1 MNGIKMGDQVQPMVR
16 CNPGSRWAFCTS
28 PCYRPRSARTF
39 PSITLTSDLLSLKLV
54 QRENVGPNVMFNV
67 NPNPMYVHSIF
78 TSTVD
83 PYPWSGPAKMLN
95 PLPRM
100 TWGTLHGLVGH
111 GPFTEASE
119 GQTCSFLPS
128 EEATG
133 NVACRWI
140 FQATRKLASENARHQ
155 RMIGCL
161 AFSFLLE
168 TEKVSGSIV
177 EAKNTT
183 AICNVNID
191 LGFSWSPN
199 PYPAQPKICNL
210 ISYGLESAWCWQ
222 RQAKMLT
229 GKQAR
234 GKKEGLAKASS
245 ILQACREETQSEA
258 AVR

>member
-1 MNGIKMGDQVQPMVR
+1 
-16 CNPGSRWAFCTS
+16 
-28 PCYRPRSARTF
+28 
-39 PSITLTSDLLSLKLV
+39 
-54 QRENVGPNVMFNV
+54 
-67 NPNPMYVHSIF
+67 
-78 TSTVD
+78 
-83 PYPWSGPAKMLN
+83 MLN

-161 AFSFLLE
+161 AFSFLFE
-168 TEKVSGSIV
+168 TEKVPGAIV

-183 AICNVNID
+183 AIRNT
-191 LGFSWSPN
+191 L
-199 PYPAQPKICNL
+199 
-210 ISYGLESAWCWQ
+210 
-222 RQAKMLT
+222 
-229 GKQAR
+229 
-234 GKKEGLAKASS
+234 
-245 ILQACREETQSEA
+245 
-258 AVR
+258 